1 LHGGEALRT
10 HRANGQPGRRAWTT
24 AATVTRGA
32 PPIADFLHAALIGLV
47 QVFAWPSSGLM
58 LIGVAIGFAVGL
70 LPGLG
75 GPTTLALML
84 PFVLRMTPVEAF
96 AFLLGML
103 AVTNT
108 TGDITSILFGIPGE
122 PTSAA
127 TIVDGHA
134 MARRGEAGR
143 ALGAALM
150 SSLVGAVFGALV
162 LGLAIPLVR
171 PLVLAFGSP
180 EFFMLAVLGVT
191 FVAALSGEAL
201 LPGLVAG
208 GLGLWLAT
216 IGLDPLTGT
225 QRYTFGH
232 LFLWDGIGL
241 VPVTIGF
248 YAIPELVE
256 LMVQRSSI
264 AQLEVGRVGGV
275 WQGVRDT
282 FRHWRLV
289 LRCSAV
295 GTFVS
300 IIPGLGAAT
309 TQWVAYAHAVQSSP
323 DRGRFGRGA
332 VEGVLGPGAANN
344 STLGGSLVTTV
355 AFGVPASVSTAILMG
370 AFVIQGLVPGP
381 TMLAP
386 APRGHLPVTLAM
398 VWTIV
403 ISNVIAVAVCLGF
416 MGHLARL
423 TRVRGS
429 LLAPFLLAL
438 VYVGAFAE
446 KNVFQDLGVVLVFG
460 ALGLAMARL
469 GWPRPPL
476 LLGLVLGPLAENRLF
491 LSTDNYGAAWLLRPG
506 VLILL
511 GLVTAGLVL
520 PLVRGRRPAAP
531 RPVREPGPRRLHLDG
546 RTAFSLGIAL
556 WLLVALWLSRGFGVR
571 AGLFPWAVT
580 VPTLG
585 LAVAQFARDLA
596 GRCDDGTA
604 RRRAPAGGVPGPVVA
619 RRTGEIA
626 VWILGMF
633 VAIWLVGFAIATPL
647 VTLLYERLGAR
658 ERWPL
663 SVALGLGGLLLVY
676 GVFERALGVP
686 FPPGRLLAWLGYG

>member
-1 LHGGEALRT
+1 
-10 HRANGQPGRRAWTT
+10 
-24 AATVTRGA
+24 
-32 PPIADFLHAALIGLV
+32 
-47 QVFAWPSSGLM
+47 M
-58 LIGVAIGFAVGL
+58 LIGVAIGFAVGI

-127 TIVDGHA
+127 TIVDGHP
-134 MARRGEAGR
+134 MAKRGEAGR
-143 ALGAALM
+143 ALGAAMM
-150 SSLVGAVFGALV
+150 SSLIGAVFGALV
-162 LGLAIPLVR
+162 LGLAIPILR
-171 PLVLAFGSP
+171 PLVLTFGSP
-180 EFFMLAVLGVT
+180 EFFMLAVLGIT

-201 LPGLVAG
+201 LRGLVAG

-216 IGLDPLTGT
+216 IGLDPITAT

-248 YAIPELVE
+248 YAIPELVD
-256 LMVQRSSI
+256 LAVQRSSI
-264 AQLEVGRVGGV
+264 AQVDVSQVGGV

-282 FRHWRLV
+282 FRHWLLV
-289 LRCSAV
+289 LRCSAI

-300 IIPGLGAAT
+300 VIPGLGAAT

-323 DRGRFGRGA
+323 DRGRFGKGA

-370 AFVIQGLVPGP
+370 AFFIQGLVPGP
-381 TMLAP
+381 AMLAP
-386 APRGHLPVTLAM
+386 APKGHLAVTLAM

-403 ISNVIAVAVCLGF
+403 ISNIITVAICLLF
-416 MGHLARL
+416 MGQLARI
-423 TRVRGS
+423 TRIRGS
-429 LLAPFLLAL
+429 LLVPFILTL

-460 ALGLAMARL
+460 ALGVTMARF

-491 LSTDNYGAAWLLRPG
+491 LSTDNYGAAWLVRPG
-506 VLILL
+506 VLLLL
-511 GLVTAGLVL
+511 GLAVVGLVV
-520 PLVRGRRPAAP
+520 PLARRRGRRVTPVATGSVAAS
-531 RPVREPGPRRLHLDG
+531 RGLRLDG
-546 RTAFSLGIAL
+546 GMAFSFTVVLLLLLAL
-556 WLLVALWLSRGFGVR
+556 WQSREFGMR
-571 AGLFPWAVT
+571 AGLFPWAVL
-580 VPTLG
+580 VPALL
-585 LAVAQFARDLA
+585 LAIVQFGRDLSGHGDEPDTGPA
-596 GRCDDGTA
+596 GAAPAVSSAVA
-604 RRRAPAGGVPGPVVA
+604 RRRTA
-619 RRTGEIA
+619 EIA
-626 VWILGMF
+626 AWIVGMF
-633 VAIWLVGFAIATPL
+633 VAIWFVGFAGA
-647 VTLLYERLGAR
+647 TLLTTFLYLKLGAG
-658 ERWPL
+658 ERWATSLAL
-663 SVALGLGGLLLVY
+663 SLGGFAFVY
-676 GVFERALGVP
+676 GLFERTLGVP
-686 FPPGRLLAWLGYG
+686 FPPGALLVWLGYG

>member
-1 LHGGEALRT
+1 LLQAGLTALT
-10 HRANGQPGRRAWTT
+10 
-24 AATVTRGA
+24 
-32 PPIADFLHAALIGLV
+32 
-47 QVFAWPSSGLM
+47 QVFAWPTFGLM

-84 PFVLRMTPVEAF
+84 PFVLKMAPVEAF

-103 AVTNT
+103 SVTST

-134 MARRGEAGR
+134 MAKRGEAGR
-143 ALGAALM
+143 ALGAAMM
-150 SSLVGAVFGALV
+150 SSLIGAVFGALV
-162 LGLAIPLVR
+162 LGLAIPVLR

-180 EFFMLAVLGVT
+180 EFFMLAVLGIT

-201 LPGLVAG
+201 LRGLVAG
-208 GLGLWLAT
+208 GLGLCLAT
-216 IGLDPLTGT
+216 IGLDPITGT
-225 QRYTFGH
+225 QRYTFGQ

-248 YAIPELVE
+248 YAIPELVD
-256 LMVQRSSI
+256 LAVQRSSI
-264 AQLEVGRVGGV
+264 AQVAVGQVGGV
-275 WQGVRDT
+275 WQGVRDA
-282 FRHWRLV
+282 FRHWFLV

-323 DRGRFGRGA
+323 DRGRFGKGA

-355 AFGVPASVSTAILMG
+355 AFGVPASVSTAVLMG
-370 AFVIQGLVPGP
+370 AFFIQGLVPGP
-381 TMLAP
+381 AMLAP
-386 APRGHLPVTLAM
+386 APKGHLAVTLAM

-403 ISNVIAVAVCLGF
+403 IANVITVAACLLF
-416 MGHLARL
+416 MGQLARVTRIRGALLVPFIL
-423 TRVRGS
+423 T
-429 LLAPFLLAL
+429 L

-446 KNVFQDLGVVLVFG
+446 KNVFQDLGVVLAFG
-460 ALGLAMARL
+460 ALGLAMARF

-506 VLILL
+506 VLV
-511 GLVTAGLVL
+511 LVGIAAAGLVAS
-520 PLVRGRRPAAP
+520 LVRSRSRRGAPAATGSVAVSRRP
-531 RPVREPGPRRLHLDG
+531 RWDG
-546 RTAFSLGIAL
+546 ATTFALAIAL
-556 WLLVALWLSRGFGVR
+556 LLLWALWLSRGFGMR

-580 VPTLG
+580 VPALFLAIVQLARELSG
-585 LAVAQFARDLA
+585 RGSEPGPGPAEGAGARLSPAVARW
-596 GRCDDGTA
+596 RTA
-604 RRRAPAGGVPGPVVA
+604 
-619 RRTGEIA
+619 EIGA
-626 VWILGMF
+626 WILGMF
-633 VAIWLVGFAIATPL
+633 VAIWLIGFAGATLL
-647 VTLLYERLGAR
+647 VTFLYLKLGAR
-658 ERWPL
+658 EGWKT
-663 SVALGLGGLLLVY
+663 SVALSLGGFAFVY
-676 GVFERALGVP
+676 GLFERTLAVP
-686 FPPGRLLAWLGYG
+686 FPPGVLFAWLGYG

>member
-1 LHGGEALRT
+1 
-10 HRANGQPGRRAWTT
+10 
-24 AATVTRGA
+24 
-32 PPIADFLHAALIGLV
+32 
-47 QVFAWPSSGLM
+47 M
-58 LIGVAIGFAVGL
+58 LIGVAIGFTVGI

-84 PFVLRMTPVEAF
+84 PFVIKMTPVEAF

-134 MARRGEAGR
+134 MAKRGEAGR
-143 ALGAALM
+143 ALGAAMM
-150 SSLVGAVFGALV
+150 SSLIGAVFGALV
-162 LGLAIPLVR
+162 LGLAIPIVR

-180 EFFMLAVLGVT
+180 EFFMLAVLGIT

-216 IGLDPLTGT
+216 VGLDPISGT
-225 QRYTFGH
+225 QRYTFGQ

-256 LMVQRSSI
+256 LAIQRSSI
-264 AQLEVGRVGGV
+264 AQLDASRVGGV
-275 WQGVRDT
+275 WQGARDT
-282 FRHWRLV
+282 FRHWLLV

-300 IIPGLGAAT
+300 VIPGLGAAT

-323 DRGRFGRGA
+323 DRGRFGKGA
-332 VEGVLGPGAANN
+332 IEGVLGPGAANN

-370 AFVIQGLVPGP
+370 AFFIQGLVPGP
-381 TMLAP
+381 AMLVP
-386 APRGHLPVTLAM
+386 APKGHLAVTLAM

-403 ISNVIAVAVCLGF
+403 ISNVITVAVCLLF
-416 MGHLARL
+416 MGQLARVTRIRGALLVPFIL
-423 TRVRGS
+423 T
-429 LLAPFLLAL
+429 L

-446 KNVFQDLGVVLVFG
+446 KNVFEDLGVVLVFG
-460 ALGLAMARL
+460 ALGLCMAGS

-491 LSTDNYGAAWLLRPG
+491 LATGNYGAAWLLRPG
-506 VLILL
+506 VLLLL
-511 GLVTAGLVL
+511 GLIVVGVVVSI
-520 PLVRGRRPAAP
+520 VRGRRRRWTPSPTGTGPTAP
-531 RPVREPGPRRLHLDG
+531 RLRLDG
-546 RTAFSLGIAL
+546 RTAFSLAVVLLFLWAL
-556 WLLVALWLSRGFGVR
+556 WQSRNFGLR

-580 VPTLG
+580 VP
-585 LAVAQFARDLA
+585 AVALAIVQFARDLTGRRGDAVGDRTEA
-596 GRCDDGTA
+596 GPPVPSAVA
-604 RRRAPAGGVPGPVVA
+604 RRRTA
-619 RRTGEIA
+619 EIA
-626 VWILGMF
+626 AWILGMF
-633 VAIWLVGFAIATPL
+633 GAIWLAGFAIAT
-647 VTLLYERLGAR
+647 LLTTFLYLKLGAR
-658 ERWPL
+658 ERWPMSIAL
-663 SVALGLGGLLLVY
+663 SLGGFLFVY
-676 GVFERALGVP
+676 GLFERALGVP
-686 FPPGRLLAWLGYG
+686 FPPGRLATWLGYG